1 MKVVF
6 LDFDGVI
13 TTLESG
19 WSLCPKKM
27 KLLGEILQTTD
38 AKIVISSSWRRKTLE
53 ETLQFISGGSIHS
66 KDSPFPYCDKVVGI
80 TDRMYAFSW
89 NDKVN
94 ERTGKRPNYLIPRG
108 VEIDGWLKVNGLDVE
123 NYVILDD
130 DNDMLYCQCNNFV
143 QTDSYGGLSKE
154 NVEQAIKILNKNEN
168 ND

>member
-1 MKVVF
+1 MKVIF

-19 WSLCPKKM
+19 WTLCPKKM
-27 KLLGEILQTTD
+27 ELLGRILDATD
-38 AKIVISSSWRRKTLE
+38 ARIVISSSWRRNTLE
-53 ETLQFISGGSIHS
+53 ETLEFIGGGCKNAQEH
-66 KDSPFPYCDKVVGI
+66 PFPYCDKVIGI
-80 TDRMYAFSW
+80 THRMYAFSW

-108 VEIDGWLKVNGLDVE
+108 VEIDRWLKDNGYNIT

-130 DNDMLYCQCNNFV
+130 DDDMLYCQRNNFIKTR
-143 QTDSYGGLSKE
+143 QLKGLSEE
-154 NVEQAIKILNKNEN
+154 NVEQAIKILNKYEN

>member
-1 MKVVF
+1 MKAVF

-19 WSLCPKKM
+19 WTLCPKKI
-27 KLLGEILQTTD
+27 KLLGEILQATD
-38 AKIVISSSWRRKTLE
+38 AKIVISSSWRRNTLE

-89 NDKVN
+89 NDKIN
-94 ERTGKRPNYLIPRG
+94 EKTGKRPTYLLPRG
-108 VEIDGWLKVNGLDVE
+108 VEIQRYLELHRNITQ
-123 NYVILDD
+123 YVILDD
-130 DNDMLYCQCNNFV
+130 ATDMLYWHKDNFI
-143 QTDSYGGLSKE
+143 QTDPYEGLSEE